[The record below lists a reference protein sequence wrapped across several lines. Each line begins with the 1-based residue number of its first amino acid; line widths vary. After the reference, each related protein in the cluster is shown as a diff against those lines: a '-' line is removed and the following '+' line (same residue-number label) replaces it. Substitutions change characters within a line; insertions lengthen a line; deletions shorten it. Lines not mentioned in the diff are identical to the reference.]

1 MRSTPLFLCIF
12 RQKHFSSLSV
22 LYEKCRETEIKIA
35 FLKKYNNHTLM
46 YCYYYVIMPTP
57 YIYKTFIFYLL
68 GLNTKVA
75 QTVAKQLGVPI
86 ELVMVKPSDPLVTPN
101 NCVTGG
107 STSSERCCSVCI
119 FTVDMEEKVNHNKL
133 LLF

>member
-1 MRSTPLFLCIF
+1 MYIRLSSTF
-12 RQKHFSSLSV
+12 
-22 LYEKCRETEIKIA
+22 
-35 FLKKYNNHTLM
+35 
-46 YCYYYVIMPTP
+46 
-57 YIYKTFIFYLL
+57 L

-86 ELVMVKPSDPLVTPN
+86 ELVMVKPSDALITPN

-119 FTVDMEEKVNHNKL
+119 FHLDMEEKMYQNKFL
-133 LLF
+133 LL